1 MYVLVSQQGNITNLL
16 SWVKF
21 MRYVIEGNPVP
32 LQRVRFVNR
41 HCWDAQKALKTKIGI
56 DIERQHDGVPLISGP
71 LRLVITFYFSIPA
84 SYSMAKR
91 SACMIRSHISR
102 PDLSNLIKFVED
114 IAIGIIYNDDC
125 TIAEIEARKCYDAT
139 PRTEFEIIQ
148 LER

>member
-1 MYVLVSQQGNITNLL
+1 
-16 SWVKF
+16 

-56 DIERQHDGVPLISGP
+56 DIERQHDDSPFFSGP
-71 LRLVITFYFSIPA
+71 LKLIITFYFEPA
-84 SYSMAKR
+84 TSLSVTKR
-91 SACMIRSHISR
+91 HRLSGVSHVFR

-125 TIAEIEARKCYDAT
+125 IIAEIEARKCYDSI